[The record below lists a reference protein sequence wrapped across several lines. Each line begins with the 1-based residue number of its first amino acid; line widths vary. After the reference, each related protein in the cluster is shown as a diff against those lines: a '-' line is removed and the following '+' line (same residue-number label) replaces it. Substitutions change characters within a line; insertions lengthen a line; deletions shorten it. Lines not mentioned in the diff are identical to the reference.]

1 MGGNDS
7 TTSSR
12 PLTAAE
18 RADAYNSGITS
29 MRGTLGGN
37 YFNGNGQMQ
46 TGNLRYNAP
55 SYQALNGGNYDALQ
69 QDIYNSTA
77 NHLNTAWGNHSSA
90 MQSSMANRG
99 LWSMGDMDQQLQ
111 KTYNEDFRPQF
122 QQAANQAA
130 QQRYT
135 LQTADTQNQ
144 NTFNQE
150 NAQQD
155 YNSKWRPL
163 DYSSGLYNGTGGV
176 ISNMNTS
183 GWNI

>member
-18 RADAYNSGITS
+18 RADSYNAGISS

-37 YFNGNGQMQ
+37 YFTSDGQMH
-46 TGNLRYNAP
+46 TGNLQYKSP
-55 SYQALNGGNYDALQ
+55 TYQAQNGGDYEGLQ
-69 QDIYNSTA
+69 QNIYNSAA
-77 NHLNTAWGNHSSA
+77 NHLNTAWGNRSND
-90 MQSSMANRG
+90 MRSSMGNRG
-99 LWSMGDMDQQLQ
+99 LWSSGVAEQVMADD
-111 KTYNEDFRPQF
+111 YNENWLPQYT
-122 QQAANQAA
+122 QAANNAATTRYQIQAA
-130 QQRYT
+130 DN
-135 LQTADTQNQ
+135 ANQ
-144 NTFNQE
+144 NTFNQT
-150 NAQQD
+150 NAEQE

-176 ISNMNTS
+176 VSSTNTS